1 MRIGLNGNQ
10 LKLIAVVSMLIDHIA
25 YLFIGLK
32 ILTPALQSGE
42 ELPALFL
49 LYRVLRMIGR
59 LAFPVFGFLLL
70 EGFLHTKSRLR
81 YAIRLG
87 VFALI
92 SEIPFDLMNSGAR
105 LFVDWSSQNVI
116 ITLLLGL
123 LMMEVLERL
132 DIR

>member
-116 ITLLLGL
+116 ITLS
-123 LMMEVLERL
+123 VCTY
-132 DIR
+132 

>member
-70 EGFLHTKSRLR
+70 E
-81 YAIRLG
+81 YAWEYL
-87 VFALI
+87 
-92 SEIPFDLMNSGAR
+92 P
-105 LFVDWSSQNVI
+105 
-116 ITLLLGL
+116 
-123 LMMEVLERL
+123 
-132 DIR
+132 